1 MQPILRADHV
11 QFKNIIR
18 YPEINIRAQEA
29 TFIQGPSG
37 CGKSTLLKLFNGTVS
52 PESGTVYFHD
62 KNMEE
67 INTIVLR
74 RKVLL
79 VSQAMYLFNGTIEE
93 NFVQYYRYRGLEVPD
108 KEKMQGYLALC
119 RADFPLDSVCDTMSG
134 GERQRIYIAICLSLM
149 PEVLMLDEPSSALD
163 SVVADQMIG
172 SIKKFCTDQKITL
185 LVVSH
190 DSILVDKYAD
200 TIIHLERSTAQ

>member
-1 MQPILRADHV
+1 MQTILRADRV

-18 YPEINIRAQEA
+18 YPEINIEAQKT
-29 TFIQGPSG
+29 TFLQGPSG

-52 PESGTVYFHD
+52 PENGTVYFHD
-62 KNMEE
+62 KNIEE
-67 INTIVLR
+67 INTISLR
-74 RKVLL
+74 QKVLL
-79 VSQAMYLFNGTIEE
+79 VSQAVYLFNGTIEE

-108 KEKMQGYLALC
+108 KKKIQDYLTLC

-134 GERQRIYIAICLSLM
+134 GERQRIYIAVCLSLM

-172 SIKKFCTDQKITL
+172 SIKQFCTDQKITL

-190 DSILVDKYAD
+190 DSALVDKYAD
-200 TIIHLERSTAQ
+200 AVIHLERRATE